1 MPRED
6 SLNLEVAIA
15 TDHHSQPIAVRRVTV
30 GTVVDLMEDAENH
43 AELMATRVE
52 RTWGAWRTTTSRTPC
67 RS

>member
-6 SLNLEVAIA
+6 NLNLEVAIV
-15 TDHHSQPIAVRRVTV
+15 HYSQPIAVRRVPV
-30 GTVVDLMEDAENH
+30 GTVVDLVEDAENH

-52 RTWGAWRTTTSRTPC
+52 RTWGAWGTTTSRTPY

>member
-30 GTVVDLMEDAENH
+30 GTVVDLMENAEKP
-43 AELMATRVE
+43 ASLWPDV
-52 RTWGAWRTTTSRTPC
+52 
-67 RS
+67 